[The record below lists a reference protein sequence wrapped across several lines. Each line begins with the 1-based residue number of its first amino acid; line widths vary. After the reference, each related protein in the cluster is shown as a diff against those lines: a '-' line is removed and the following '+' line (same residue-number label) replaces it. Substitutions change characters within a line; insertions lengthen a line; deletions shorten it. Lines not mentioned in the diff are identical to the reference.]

1 LSKLLTLNRRLS
13 IQQRFARHFPARDV
27 DVLLGTR
34 ASDRSHQKHTRSQHT
49 ERSHQLGFRSNPLS
63 PCSVDGGHFTSV
75 AWLSHRMVAFHHYTW
90 HKGMLQL
97 R

>member
-1 LSKLLTLNRRLS
+1 LYRGFP
-13 IQQRFARHFPARDV
+13 IEQRFARHFPARDV

-34 ASDRSHQKHTRSQHT
+34 ASDHRNQKHARTQDT
-49 ERSHQLGFRSNPLS
+49 ERSHQHGFRSNPLS